1 MRAWP
6 FVAIPLAWVL
16 QVLLAGRFGPL
27 NAVPDLPLLL
37 AAFAGL
43 LMGPETGAA
52 TGFFVGLLQ
61 DLSFS
66 RYVGL
71 HALSKAA
78 GGLAAG
84 YLGKR
89 VIPDALVVPFLVGF
103 GVTFVDDLAALII
116 LKTAGAGAF
125 VLHRQMLVVT
135 AGVYNAVLGPLAFM
149 FLSRLCSRK
158 PAVQGKV

>member
-1 MRAWP
+1 MKAWP
-6 FVAIPLAWVL
+6 FAAIPLAWVL
-16 QVLLAGRFGPL
+16 QVLLVGRFGPL
-27 NAVPDLPLLL
+27 NAVPDLCLLL

-66 RYVGL
+66 RYIGL
-71 HALSKAA
+71 HAMSKAA

-84 YLGKR
+84 YLGRR

-103 GVTFVDDLAALII
+103 GVTLIDDLAALII
-116 LKTAGAGAF
+116 LKAAGAGAF
-125 VLHRQMLVVT
+125 ALHRQMLVLT
-135 AGVYNAVLGPLAFM
+135 AGVYNAVLGPPAYLFV
-149 FLSRLCSRK
+149 SRLCSKK